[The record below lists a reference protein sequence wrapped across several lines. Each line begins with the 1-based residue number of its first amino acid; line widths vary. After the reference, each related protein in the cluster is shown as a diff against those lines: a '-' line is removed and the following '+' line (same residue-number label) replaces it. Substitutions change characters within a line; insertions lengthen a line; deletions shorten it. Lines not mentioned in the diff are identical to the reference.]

1 MAGKREENWAPSRE
15 QPEQEGR
22 ARVRNARSSG
32 TATRA
37 PCLALQLQCTFHGRM
52 LTRGCSCSPCHG
64 PDFKVCVFAVP

>member
-1 MAGKREENWAPSRE
+1 MAGKREENWDPSRE
-15 QPEQEGR
+15 RPEQEGR

-52 LTRGCSCSPCHG
+52 LT
-64 PDFKVCVFAVP
+64 KWW